1 MSKEKKKNSIYRVIH
16 GSVIEKWKNEERNFV
31 VMHGLRLLKREKM
44 KMKEDWRVKVRV
56 SIGKTITNKLKE
68 DMDMFVL

>member
-1 MSKEKKKNSIYRVIH
+1 
-16 GSVIEKWKNEERNFV
+16 
-31 VMHGLRLLKREKM
+31 MHGLRLLKREKM